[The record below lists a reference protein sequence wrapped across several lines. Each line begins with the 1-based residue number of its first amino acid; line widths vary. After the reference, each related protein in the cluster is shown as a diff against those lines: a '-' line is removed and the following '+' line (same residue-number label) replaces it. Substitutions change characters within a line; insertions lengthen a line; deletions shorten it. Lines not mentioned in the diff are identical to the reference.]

1 MRDFVHQVK
10 NKYITNQFG
19 GKIMIINSSC
29 RSTKTYFL
37 FLLIFIIGMDQFAYA
52 QTSKGNDIKRVQI
65 PNSQS
70 IKIHSSIVDQEYEL
84 QIHYPRGYEESDKKF
99 PVIYLLDSQWDF
111 PLVTALYGQ
120 QFYDGFLP
128 GVLIVGIT
136 WGGENPNHDYL
147 RARDFTPTNSSQL
160 PQSGGASKFL
170 QFIKEELIPY
180 IDSEYKSDKNKRI
193 IMGSSFG
200 GLFTLYVMFHETE
213 LFNGYI
219 AGSPA
224 IQWDNG
230 ITFNYEKEFAEKS
243 SKLPEK
249 LYIPIGELEPTDLFD
264 RLVKQL
270 KLRNYEG
277 LELQEQIVKGVGH
290 SGNKAD
296 GYTRGLQ
303 FVFKRPS
310 LKLDDSILEQYV
322 GNYVAGP
329 GYSIQLINEDS
340 QLIAILPDDQK
351 FALSA
356 ESEKDF
362 YLPGQ
367 YMFLHFKK
375 DDKGKV
381 MGFNLEQYTGEFFIP
396 KQ

>member
-1 MRDFVHQVK
+1 ML
-10 NKYITNQFG
+10 T
-19 GKIMIINSSC
+19 NSSY
-29 RSTKTYFL
+29 RFTKTLFL
-37 FLLIFIIGMDQFAYA
+37 FLLISIIGINQFAYT
-52 QTSKGNDIKRVQI
+52 QTSTGNDNNRVKI
-65 PNSQS
+65 PNSES

-84 QIHYPRGYEESDKKF
+84 QIHYPRGYEDSDKKY

-111 PLVTALYGQ
+111 PLITALYGQ
-120 QFYDGFLP
+120 LFYDGFLP
-128 GVLIVGIT
+128 GVLVVGIT

-147 RARDFTPTNSSQL
+147 RARDFTPTNSAQL

-180 IDSEYKSDKNKRI
+180 IDSEYKSDKDKRVL
-193 IMGSSFG
+193 MGSSFG
-200 GLFTLYVMFHETE
+200 GLFTLYTMFNETE

-224 IQWDNG
+224 IQWDNE
-230 ITFNYEKEFAEKS
+230 ITFNYENEFAKKS
-243 SKLPEK
+243 SKLPAK
-249 LYIPIGELEPTDLFD
+249 LYIPIGELESTELFKKF
-264 RLVKQL
+264 VSQL
-270 KLRNYEG
+270 KSRNYDG

-310 LKLDDSILEQYV
+310 LKLKNSILDQYV

-329 GYSIQLINEDS
+329 GYNIQFVNEDS
-340 QLIAILPDDQK
+340 QLVAILPGDQK
-351 FALSA
+351 FVLSA

-367 YMFLHFKK
+367 FLFLHFKK

-381 MGFNLEQYTGEFFIP
+381 TGFNFEQYTGEFFIP